1 MKYSIDGHEVCSYIV
16 VQQAD
21 SSLKQ
26 AGRVVMQLVTN
37 IKGQMYDITF
47 ASPELSFDSMMP
59 TFDTMIHSLH
69 FTAAGNSTG
78 GGNALAQSNNS
89 NTTLSLMTSLA
100 KGLATYA
107 LRNVTMT
114 TAQCDIARHF
124 PIVPENKTIAKSTSA
139 LIGYTA
145 GREAALNAC
154 MRVGK

>member
-1 MKYSIDGHEVCSYIV
+1 MTTSHKVALVCVLMALMIISIGI
-16 VQQAD
+16 
-21 SSLKQ
+21 SLQYK
-26 AGRVVMQLVTN
+26 
-37 IKGQMYDITF
+37 TF
-47 ASPELSFDSMMP
+47 AQ
-59 TFDTMIHSLH
+59 TN
-69 FTAAGNSTG
+69 NS
-78 GGNALAQSNNS
+78 NASNS

-114 TAQCDIARHF
+114 TAQCDIARHL

-154 MRVGK
+154 MKVGK